1 MGTTT
6 DLISTFTGF
15 TAYRL
20 IIGIPLDG
28 VTKREIIDRSTTWK
42 VLQQTPLLDYRR
54 GAQPNAIKYFSTSYV
69 QLGTT
74 WCASWITPTGLP
86 PSIRGAMIGTIT
98 TCLDTSV
105 KNVWG
110 VLVTRFIQ
118 GEGWDVLKRER
129 FSLATK
135 GLYSAM
141 LHRGVSSTIYWSLYE
156 PLHKRF
162 PEHTLGVGFGV
173 GMFQVCST
181 APFYITA
188 VRRQAKPKEG
198 TPPLPKTLLGLMKE
212 IARTEGVVRGLFLRG
227 LFPRL
232 IHSALT
238 SGPLMYLLE
247 KYKVIHR

>member
-1 MGTTT
+1 MSNAA
-6 DLISTFTGF
+6 DFLYAFTGF

-20 IIGIPLDG
+20 VIGIPLDG
-28 VTKREIIDRSTTWK
+28 LTKREIIYRSTTWK
-42 VLQQTPLLDYRR
+42 VLQSTPLLDYRK
-54 GAQPNAIKYFSTSYV
+54 GAQPSALKYFSTSYV

-74 WCASWITPTGLP
+74 WVASWITPTGLP
-86 PSIRGAMIGTIT
+86 PTIRGAMIGTIT

-110 VLVTRFIQ
+110 VLATRFIQ
-118 GEGWDVLKRER
+118 GEGWEVLQRER
-129 FSLATK
+129 FSLVTK
-135 GLYSAM
+135 GLSSAM
-141 LHRGVSSTIYWSLYE
+141 LHRGLSSTIYWSLYE

-162 PEHTLGVGFGV
+162 PEHTFGVGFGV
-173 GMFQVCST
+173 GIFQVCST

-188 VRRQAKPKEG
+188 VRRQAKLKEG
-198 TPPLPKTLLGLMKE
+198 EPPLPKNLWGVMKE
-212 IARTEGVVRGLFLRG
+212 IARTEGIVRGLFLRG

-247 KYKVIHR
+247 KFKLIHR